1 MTRTLPTLPVL
12 AVAGAMLLIARPA
25 GAQERQPPTPADY
38 RHSIMEGMQSHEDAL
53 RSLLNGVVDHPDHVL
68 LHAQAIRSL
77 SLMVPD
83 IWPEGSAEG
92 TRAKPE
98 IWANWTDFTSKIDA
112 LQEATAALLAA
123 AESGDLEATSDAAGN
138 VGRACRSCHG
148 DYRARA
154 R

>member
-1 MTRTLPTLPVL
+1 MNSSLLPLRVL
-12 AVAGAMLLIARPA
+12 GVAGAILLVASPS

-83 IWPEGSAEG
+83 IWPEDSAEG

-98 IWANWTDFTSKIDA
+98 IWANWTDFVTRIDA
-112 LQEATAALLAA
+112 LQEATAALVAA
-123 AESGDLEATSDAAGN
+123 AESGDMEATSEAAGN
-138 VGRACRSCHG
+138 VQRACRSCHG
-148 DYRARA
+148 EYRARA